1 MDRNKNFG
9 PDVWRAHLEGSTA
22 GEVSHYSTY
31 RSGGID
37 LILRFVPLGKC
48 PPWKVAT
55 EGKLLTPSS
64 KVRGRAAVVSSSVA
78 EAGDGVCTVDF
89 KLQLSGSRYVLA
101 VACMAGVEV
110 FVLTVPMYVAFVWH
124 SGNGASGG
132 VQTAAAKQ
140 RISGTWCVLVVAC
153 MASVEVFALTVLM
166 SMACV

>member
-89 KLQLSGSRYVLA
+89 KLQLSGS
-101 VACMAGVEV
+101 
-110 FVLTVPMYVAFVWH
+110 

>member
-1 MDRNKNFG
+1 MGTSIDSKRSEAAG
-9 PDVWRAHLEGSTA
+9 SQEGHLPWYNEGSCRYCP
-22 GEVSHYSTY
+22 EV
-31 RSGGID
+31 ID
-37 LILRFVPLGKC
+37 DI
-48 PPWKVAT
+48 PPVEGRHRRKVADAQQQ
-55 EGKLLTPSS
+55 
-64 KVRGRAAVVSSSVA
+64 AAVVSSSVA